1 MKLQGITGTGTGK
14 LGSSIFAVS
23 AGQQIVRQYQP
34 NVTNPSTLAQVN
46 NRAKMKLLAQ
56 LATAVSESIAISKDG
71 LVSARNQ
78 FISKNYP
85 FAVAD
90 NGVADI
96 NLIEMQ
102 LTKGTVTLPAV
113 TASRSVNN
121 TIEVALSGTAAA
133 AVNRVIYVAYQRN
146 YDGTLSLLDS
156 AIVSAPGLDGTF
168 PDEIAGSSADVFVY
182 AYGMID
188 TNATA
193 SAKYSD
199 YHVETGQDLARLI
212 AQRTIS
218 EEDYIFTKT
227 TGTMIMRDTS
237 VDFSAVSVGGTAIAA
252 SGSTNVAYSTGKLVQ
267 VTTIDANG
275 LYVRLLG
282 APTGAVIEQI
292 NNNSAQIQLTQL
304 AGGEEISFQ
313 IGEYNEGNFTP
324 YRTYGGKAV
333 IAAQNTQFTSVD
345 VNGVTIGSSGTTQVG
360 EAATSEIIV
369 TASNNNNIYMRV
381 LINGT
386 AQGPAA
392 YVQNRYRALIPGLQ
406 VGDVLTFQLGRMSG
420 TEFIPTVTFGG
431 SATIA
436 VNPPAFTSLTV
447 NGNTIAA
454 SGSTN
459 VVEGN
464 SLPIVVNTSNAD
476 GKVVGFSTNGVD
488 YTILNEIV
496 SGVATENLNLS
507 AGQTLHFCIGHFGSG
522 PQVVP
527 EVIFGGTVNVIA
539 QPQEGI
545 TEVTIASV
553 PLTSNLQDQ
562 VSGTKALAIAVTG
575 IDTTNKRAC
584 AYAGDVAIGSSFTL
598 TSGNAMT
605 FNNDVAS
612 MSSFFFDTSKNY
624 YFYVG
629 TYEGN
634 TFTVTHK
641 FQYYYNTAGSDE
653 S

>member
-14 LGSSIFAVS
+14 LGSSVFAVS

-34 NVTNPSTLAQVN
+34 NVSNPSTLAQVN

-56 LATAVSESIAISKDG
+56 LATAVSESIAIPKDG

-85 FAVAD
+85 ATIAN
-90 NGVADI
+90 NGIADI
-96 NLIEMQ
+96 NLVDMQ

-113 TASRSVNN
+113 IASRSANN
-121 TIEVALSGTAAA
+121 TIEVALTGSAAA
-133 AVNRVIYVAYQRN
+133 AVDRVVYVAYMRN

-156 AIVSAPGLDGTF
+156 VVVSAPGLDGTF
-168 PDEIAGSSADVFVY
+168 PYEIANSSADVFVF

-188 TNATA
+188 ADANA

-218 EEDYIFTKT
+218 ESDYLFTKT
-227 TGTMIMRDTS
+227 TGVMLMRDTTADFTS
-237 VDFSAVSVGGTAIAA
+237 VKVANVSIASTGQTSVPYAGQVSVVVNTVDADGLFLIVT
-252 SGSTNVAYSTGKLVQ
+252 GSTVPFNFA
-267 VTTIDANG
+267 
-275 LYVRLLG
+275 
-282 APTGAVIEQI
+282 QI
-292 NNNSAQIQLTQL
+292 NNGSATVNVGQL
-304 AGGEEISFQ
+304 AGGEVLTIMLA
-313 IGEYNEGNFTP
+313 EYYGDSYTP
-324 YRTYGGKAV
+324 VKTYGGKAA
-333 IAAQNTQFTSVD
+333 IAAQGATFTAID
-345 VNGVTIGSSGTTQVG
+345 VNGVAIGASGTTQVG
-360 EAATSEIIV
+360 EAASTTLHIE
-369 TASNNNNIYMRV
+369 ASNDNNMSARYLV
-381 LINGT
+381 NGT
-386 AQGPAA
+386 PSL
-392 YVQNRYRALIPGLQ
+392 LIPKISGSYDTTISNLQ
-406 VGDVLTFQLGRMSG
+406 VGDVLTFQLGNMINDQ
-420 TEFIPTVTFGG
+420 FVPAVTYGG

-447 NGNTIAA
+447 NGTTIAA
-454 SGSTN
+454 SGTTN
-459 VVEGN
+459 IVEGN
-464 SLPIVVNTSNAD
+464 SLPLVVNASNAD
-476 GKVVGFSTNGVD
+476 GKMVGVSRDGTTYYQMGTISGGTCTNNQN
-488 YTILNEIV
+488 LQ
-496 SGVATENLNLS
+496 SGE
-507 AGQTLHFCIGHFGSG
+507 TLRFCIGTSGGAGS
-522 PQVVP
+522 VTP
-527 EVIFGGTVNVIA
+527 EVVFGGTVNVIE

-562 VSGTKALAIAVTG
+562 TSGTKALAIAVTG

-584 AYAGDVAIGSSFTL
+584 AYAGDVAIGGTFTL
-598 TSGNAMT
+598 SSGNAMT

-612 MSSFFFDTSKNY
+612 MANFYFDTSKNY

-629 TYEGN
+629 TYNGN

>member
-14 LGSSIFAVS
+14 LGSSVFAVS

-34 NVTNPSTLAQVN
+34 NVANPSTLAQVN

-56 LATAVSESIAISKDG
+56 LATAVSGSIAISKDG

-85 FAVAD
+85 LTVAD

-102 LTKGTVTLPAV
+102 LTKGTITLPAV

-121 TIEVALSGTAAA
+121 TIEVALSGSAAA

-168 PDEIAGSSADVFVY
+168 PYEIAGSSADVFVY

-188 TNATA
+188 ANAAA

-227 TGTMIMRDTS
+227 TGTMIMRDTTA
-237 VDFSAVSVGGTAIAA
+237 DFTAVRVGTTTIAA
-252 SGSTNVAYSTGKLVQ
+252 SGNTSVAYSTGMQVQ
-267 VTTIDANG
+267 VSTIDANG

-282 APTGAVIEQI
+282 APTGAVMEQI
-292 NNNSAQIQLTQL
+292 NNNSALLNLSQL

-313 IGEYNEGNFTP
+313 IGEYNDGNFTP

-333 IAAQNTQFTSVD
+333 IAAQNSQFTNVD
-345 VNGVTIGSSGTTQVG
+345 VNGVAVSASGTTQVG
-360 EAATSEIIV
+360 EAAMTEVIV
-369 TASNNNNIYMRV
+369 TASNNNNIYMNV
-381 LINGT
+381 LVNGT
-386 AQGPAA
+386 AKGPVA

-420 TEFIPTVTFGG
+420 SQFIPIITYGG

-436 VNPPAFTSLTV
+436 VNPPAFTSLTI
-447 NGNTIAA
+447 NGTTIAA

-464 SLPIVVNTSNAD
+464 SLPIVVNASNAD
-476 GKVVGFSTNGVD
+476 GSLIGYSDDGIDYYPFTN
-488 YTILNEIV
+488 IS
-496 SGVATENLNLS
+496 SGTATGTLTLH
-507 AGQTLHFCIGHFGSG
+507 AGQTLKFCIGTSDGAG
-522 PQVVP
+522 RVTP

-553 PLTSNLQDQ
+553 PLTSNLQNQ

-575 IDTTNKRAC
+575 IDTSNKRAC

-612 MSSFFFDTSKNY
+612 MSNFFFDTSKNY

-641 FQYYYNTAGSDE
+641 FQYYYNIAGSDE

>member
-14 LGSSIFAVS
+14 LGSSVFAVS

-34 NVTNPSTLAQVN
+34 NVANPSTLAQVN

-56 LATAVSESIAISKDG
+56 LATAVSGSIAISKDG

-102 LTKGTVTLPAV
+102 LTKGTITLPAV

-156 AIVSAPGLDGTF
+156 VVVSAPGLDGTF
-168 PDEIAGSSADVFVY
+168 PYEIAGSSADVFVY

-188 TNATA
+188 TNAAA

-227 TGTMIMRDTS
+227 TGTMIMRDTTA
-237 VDFSAVSVGGTAIAA
+237 DFSAVSVGGTAIAA
-252 SGSTNVAYSTGKLVQ
+252 SGNTSVAYSTGKLVQ

-292 NNNSAQIQLTQL
+292 NNNSAQIQLAQL

-313 IGEYNEGNFTP
+313 IGEYNESNFTP

-333 IAAQNTQFTSVD
+333 IAAQGETFDSVS
-345 VNGVTIGSSGTTQVG
+345 VNGVAIGSSGTTQVG

-381 LINGT
+381 LVNGT

-447 NGNTIAA
+447 NGTTIAA

-464 SLPIVVNTSNAD
+464 SLPIVVNASNAE
-476 GKVVGFSTNGVD
+476 GKTIGVSTNGQD
-488 YTILNEIV
+488 YYGGNVISGGTV
-496 SGVATENLNLS
+496 SFIRNLA
-507 AGQTLHFCIGHFGSG
+507 AGETLHFCIGTGAG
-522 PQVVP
+522 GGAVTP

-553 PLTSNLQDQ
+553 PLTSNLQNQ
-562 VSGTKALAIAVTG
+562 ASGTKALAIAVTG
-575 IDTTNKRAC
+575 IDTSDKRAC
-584 AYAGDVAIGSSFTL
+584 AYAGDVAVGGTFTL
-598 TSGNAMT
+598 SSGNAMT

-612 MSSFFFDTSKNY
+612 MASFYFDQSKNY

-629 TYEGN
+629 TYAGN
-634 TFTVTHK
+634 VFTVTHK

>member
-14 LGSSIFAVS
+14 LGSSVFAVS

-34 NVTNPSTLAQVN
+34 NVSNPSTLAQVN

-56 LATAVSESIAISKDG
+56 LATAVSGSIAISKDG

-96 NLIEMQ
+96 NLVEMQ
-102 LTKGTVTLPAV
+102 LTKGTITLPAV

-121 TIEVALSGTAAA
+121 TIEVALSGSAAA

-156 AIVSAPGLDGTF
+156 VVVSAPGLDGTF
-168 PDEIAGSSADVFVY
+168 PYEIAGSSADVFVY

-188 TNATA
+188 TNAAA

-218 EEDYIFTKT
+218 EDDYIFTKT
-227 TGTMIMRDTS
+227 TGTMIMRDTTADFTS
-237 VDFSAVSVGGTAIAA
+237 VRVGSTTIAA
-252 SGSTNVAYSTGKLVQ
+252 SGTTSVAYSSSTTVQ
-267 VTTIDANG
+267 VTTVDADG
-275 LYVRLLG
+275 LYVRALG
-282 APTGAVIEQI
+282 GGNTALPTQI
-292 NNNSAQIQLTQL
+292 VSGSAMFNLSAL

-313 IGEYNEGNFTP
+313 IGEYNNGNFTP

-333 IAAQNTQFTSVD
+333 IASQGTQFTSVD
-345 VNGVTIGSSGTTQVG
+345 VNGVAIGASGTTQVG
-360 EAATSEIIV
+360 EAATTEIIV

-381 LINGT
+381 LVNGT
-386 AQGPAA
+386 AQGSVA
-392 YVQNRYRALIPGLQ
+392 YVQNRYRNLIPGLQ

-447 NGNTIAA
+447 NGTTIAA

-459 VVEGN
+459 VVAASPNNIVISASNAVGKHVLFSFTGDNWMDTGETFAGN
-464 SLPIVVNTSNAD
+464 SVTFEDDSI
-476 GKVVGFSTNGVD
+476 
-488 YTILNEIV
+488 
-496 SGVATENLNLS
+496 
-507 AGQTLHFCIGHFGSG
+507 AGDILHFAIGVLDGETPV
-522 PQVVP
+522 PQ
-527 EVIFGGTVNVIA
+527 VIFGGIA
-539 QPQEGI
+539 HFVEQPQEGI

-553 PLTSNLQDQ
+553 PLTSNLLDQ
-562 VSGTKALAIAVTG
+562 TSGTKALAIAVTG

-584 AYAGDVAIGSSFTL
+584 AYAGDVAIGSTFTL

-612 MSSFFFDTSKNY
+612 MANFYFDTSKNY

-634 TFTVTHK
+634 IFTVTHK